1 MKELENL
8 VTIALTQPHA
18 AHAALTHGLSSKWSF
33 LTRTIHGIGPLLQS
47 LETIIRVKLIP
58 ALTGQ
63 PPPNDAVRD
72 FLALPACLGGIAV
85 TNPTSVAEVEFTAST
100 KITDPLKHAILQQS
114 FVYSD
119 EVIAEQ
125 LNAKSEVRKLK
136 REQSMQAA
144 DSLKQSLSISF
155 QWSMDLAQER
165 GAAGKIGEILVSM
178 L

>member
-1 MKELENL
+1 M
-8 VTIALTQPHA
+8 
-18 AHAALTHGLSSKWSF
+18 
-33 LTRTIHGIGPLLQS
+33 
-47 LETIIRVKLIP
+47 
-58 ALTGQ
+58 
-63 PPPNDAVRD
+63 
-72 FLALPACLGGIAV
+72 
-85 TNPTSVAEVEFTAST
+85 
-100 KITDPLKHAILQQS
+100 
-114 FVYSD
+114 YSN

-165 GAAGKIGEILVSM
+165 GAAGKIGEILVGT